1 MVRCF
6 AALERVRMKWN
17 QREPQTR
24 CAPSPRVQPN
34 SGLPEFGKFI
44 DLPKSETSDFGRE
57 GWGEGDSRLADYVE
71 SPPHPPRF
79 ARRPLP
85 ASGER
90 LGRGVWR
97 DCASISRRCASA
109 TLAVLLWGLAPAAW
123 ATGPLGPEIRFFSRS
138 GQDPVDDLAFFRG
151 QLGILRPTFT
161 DNRLYAAYRIML
173 GGRFS
178 EAQARQLLARC
189 CDAPETPSDAM
200 TSWNDLRKRV
210 AGVPPAKESSGF
222 RQRPEDMQLFDVS
235 CFPNAYRNSAATLRA
250 RIAEHGA
257 NSPLVRDWVIGQDAV
272 LLNCYEDSSLPEEP
286 PRNAPAW
293 LKADLAY
300 QIAAAYFYRLD
311 YARAGQ
317 LFAQIG
323 RDASS
328 PWQKTARYLVARCA
342 VHAAIENKTPKLIA
356 DAQQAIDA
364 LATDPQLADYR
375 ADAPKLASLLAFA
388 TRPQERARELERTLL
403 APDLPPTLPVDLR
416 DFLLLER
423 SGARNT
429 DLGAWIY
436 DIDILTTSGR
446 EQDVAAAKTDALT
459 RWREQRN
466 LPWLVAALMH
476 LAPGDEDVAAAI
488 AASRAI
494 EAGSPAYY
502 TLAWNRLRLLIAD
515 GKQDEARAELDQI
528 LDGRPLPEGV
538 ENLMRYHRMKLARD
552 LDEFVRFALR
562 RGEFV
567 MYLPDP
573 RTKLDATPPPLSAAT
588 RFPYDF
594 GAMLK
599 WRTELFHSNPRYFDE
614 DATAA
619 LSFFT
624 PLSIMARV
632 VQSERLPPNVQ
643 RDVAL
648 AVWTRAV
655 LLEDAETAN
664 AVGPIVA
671 RYFPQYGAGW
681 KTYQSAATPQ
691 QKKIEAALLLLRLP
705 GASPWFAS
713 GLGYP
718 YMRDVIGLVA
728 TRWWE
733 HVDADNQAAPD
744 AADNIT
750 LCDDCALPLQFA
762 APAFLT
768 SQDRDR
774 ARDEAVRLR
783 QLPGAP
789 AYLGA
794 IIIAW
799 ANAQPRDPRVPE
811 ALHLVVRATRYGEK
825 NTATSKAAYTLL
837 HDRYRRNSWTSKTP
851 LWFTAPGDE

>member
-6 AALERVRMKWN
+6 SSL
-17 QREPQTR
+17 
-24 CAPSPRVQPN
+24 
-34 SGLPEFGKFI
+34 L
-44 DLPKSETSDFGRE
+44 
-57 GWGEGDSRLADYVE
+57 
-71 SPPHPPRF
+71 
-79 ARRPLP
+79 
-85 ASGER
+85 
-90 LGRGVWR
+90 
-97 DCASISRRCASA
+97 
-109 TLAVLLWGLAPAAW
+109 TLAILLCGLKPAW

-138 GQDPVDDLAFFRG
+138 GQDPVDDLTYFRG

-189 CDAPETPSDAM
+189 CDAPETPSDAE

-210 AGVPPAKESSGF
+210 AGVPPAKDT
-222 RQRPEDMQLFDVS
+222 RYMAYRRRPEDMHLFDVS

-257 NSPLVRDWVIGQDAV
+257 NSPLLRDWVIGQDAV
-272 LLNCYEDSSLPEEP
+272 LLNCYEDSPLPEELLP
-286 PRNAPAW
+286 NAPAW

-311 YARAGQ
+311 YTRAGQ
-317 LFAQIG
+317 LFAEIG
-323 RDASS
+323 RDAAS

-342 VHAAIENKTPKLIA
+342 VHAAIEDKTPKLIA

-375 ADAPKLASLLAFA
+375 AEAPKLASLLAFA
-388 TRPQERARELERTLL
+388 TRPQERARELEKALL
-403 APDLPPTLPVDLR
+403 APDLPAALPFELR

-423 SGARNT
+423 TGARNT

-436 DIDILTTSGR
+436 DIDVLTAGS
-446 EQDVAAAKTDALT
+446 EEAVAAAKTDALV

-476 LAPGDEDVAAAI
+476 LSPGDEDVAAAI
-488 AASRAI
+488 AASRAS
-494 EAGSPAYY
+494 EAISPAYY
-502 TLAWNRLRLLIAD
+502 TLAWHRLRLLI
-515 GKQDEARAELDQI
+515 GENKQEEARAELDQI

-573 RTKLDATPPPLSAAT
+573 RTKLDATAPPLKSTT

-594 GAMLK
+594 AAMLK
-599 WRTELFHSNPRYFDE
+599 WRTELFQPNPRYFDN
-614 DATAA
+614 DARAA
-619 LSFFT
+619 MSFVT
-624 PLSIMARV
+624 PLPIMARV
-632 VQSERLPPNVQ
+632 AQSDRLPPNVQ

-655 LLEDAETAN
+655 LLDDAEAAN
-664 AVGPIVA
+664 AVAPIVA

-713 GLGYP
+713 ELGYP

-733 HVDADNQAAPD
+733 HVDSDKQAAPD
-744 AADNIT
+744 AADIT

-762 APAFLT
+762 PPAFLT
-768 SQDRDR
+768 SGDRDR
-774 ARDEAVRLR
+774 ARNEVARLR

-794 IIIAW
+794 IILSW

-811 ALHLVVRATRYGEK
+811 ALHLVVRATRYGQKDTE
-825 NTATSKAAYTLL
+825 TSKAAYLFL
-837 HDRYRRNSWTSKTP
+837 HNRYRRNPWTSKTP
-851 LWFTAPGDE
+851 LWFSAPD

>member
-6 AALERVRMKWN
+6 SSL
-17 QREPQTR
+17 
-24 CAPSPRVQPN
+24 
-34 SGLPEFGKFI
+34 L
-44 DLPKSETSDFGRE
+44 
-57 GWGEGDSRLADYVE
+57 
-71 SPPHPPRF
+71 
-79 ARRPLP
+79 
-85 ASGER
+85 
-90 LGRGVWR
+90 
-97 DCASISRRCASA
+97 
-109 TLAVLLWGLAPAAW
+109 TLAILLWGLVPTAW

-138 GQDPVDDLAFFRG
+138 GQDPEDDLAYFRG
-151 QLGILRPTFT
+151 RLGILRPTFT

-178 EAQARQLLARC
+178 DAQAKQLLARC
-189 CDAPETPSDAM
+189 CDAPETPFDAV
-200 TSWNDLRKRV
+200 TSWNELRKRV
-210 AGVPPAKESSGF
+210 PGVPPAKEATSF
-222 RQRPEDMQLFDVS
+222 RQRPEDMRIFDVS

-272 LLNCYEDSSLPEEP
+272 LLNCYEDSSLPEELP
-286 PRNAPAW
+286 PNAPAW

-300 QIAAAYFYRLD
+300 QIAATYFYRLD
-311 YARAGQ
+311 YTRAGQ
-317 LFAQIG
+317 LVAEIG

-342 VHAAIENKTPKLIA
+342 VHAAIEDKTPKLIA

-388 TRPQERARELERTLL
+388 TRPQERARELERSLL
-403 APDLPPTLPVDLR
+403 APDLPNALPVDLR

-423 SGARNT
+423 TGTRNT

-436 DIDILTTSGR
+436 DVDVLTVGSEET
-446 EQDVAAAKTDALT
+446 VAAAKSDALR

-476 LAPGDEDVAAAI
+476 LSPGDEDVAAAI

-494 EAGSPAYY
+494 ETNSPAYY
-502 TLAWNRLRLLIAD
+502 TLAWHRLRLLIGE

-552 LDEFVRFALR
+552 LDEFARFALR

-573 RTKLDATPPPLSAAT
+573 RTKLDATALPLKSST
-588 RFPYDF
+588 SYPYDF
-594 GAMLK
+594 GPALK
-599 WRTELFHSNPRYFDE
+599 WRTELFQPNPRYFDT
-614 DATAA
+614 DGTAA
-619 LSFFT
+619 MSFVM
-624 PLSIMARV
+624 PLPLMARV
-632 VQSERLPPNVQ
+632 AQSERLPPNMQ

-655 LLEDAETAN
+655 LLDDAEIAN
-664 AVGPIVA
+664 SVTPTVA
-671 RYFPQYGAGW
+671 RHFPQYGAGW
-681 KTYQSAATPQ
+681 RAYQSAATPQ

-705 GASPWFAS
+705 GASPWLAS

-718 YMRDVIGLVA
+718 YMRDQIGLVA

-733 HVDADNQAAPD
+733 RGDADNQAAPD
-744 AADNIT
+744 APDDVT

-762 APAFLT
+762 PPAFLT
-768 SQDRDR
+768 AEERGR
-774 ARDEAVRLR
+774 ARNEVARLR

-811 ALHLVVRATRYGEK
+811 ALHFVVRATRYGEM
-825 NTATSKAAYTLL
+825 NTETSKAAYLLL
-837 HDRYRRNSWTSKTP
+837 HNRYRRNPWTSKTP
-851 LWFTAPGDE
+851 LWFTAPRDE

>member
-6 AALERVRMKWN
+6 SSL
-17 QREPQTR
+17 
-24 CAPSPRVQPN
+24 
-34 SGLPEFGKFI
+34 L
-44 DLPKSETSDFGRE
+44 
-57 GWGEGDSRLADYVE
+57 
-71 SPPHPPRF
+71 
-79 ARRPLP
+79 
-85 ASGER
+85 
-90 LGRGVWR
+90 
-97 DCASISRRCASA
+97 
-109 TLAVLLWGLAPAAW
+109 TLAILLCGLKPAW

-138 GQDPVDDLAFFRG
+138 GQDPVDDLTYFRG

-189 CDAPETPSDAM
+189 CDAPETPSDAE

-210 AGVPPAKESSGF
+210 AGVPPAKDT
-222 RQRPEDMQLFDVS
+222 RYMAYRRRPEDMQLFDVS

-257 NSPLVRDWVIGQDAV
+257 NSPLLRDWVIGQDAV
-272 LLNCYEDSSLPEEP
+272 LLNCYEDSPLPEELLP
-286 PRNAPAW
+286 NAPAW

-311 YARAGQ
+311 YTRAGQ
-317 LFAQIG
+317 LFAEIG
-323 RDASS
+323 RDAAS

-342 VHAAIENKTPKLIA
+342 VHAAIEDKTPKLIA

-375 ADAPKLASLLAFA
+375 AEAPKLASLLAFA
-388 TRPQERARELERTLL
+388 TRPQERARELEKALL
-403 APDLPPTLPVDLR
+403 APDLPAALPFELR

-423 SGARNT
+423 TGARNT

-436 DIDILTTSGR
+436 DIDVLTAGS
-446 EQDVAAAKTDALT
+446 EEAVAAAKTDALV

-476 LAPGDEDVAAAI
+476 LSPGDEDVAAAI
-488 AASRAI
+488 AASRAS
-494 EAGSPAYY
+494 EAISPAYY
-502 TLAWNRLRLLIAD
+502 TLAWHRLRLLI
-515 GKQDEARAELDQI
+515 GENKQEEARAELDQI

-573 RTKLDATPPPLSAAT
+573 RTKLDATAPPLKSTT

-594 GAMLK
+594 AAMLK
-599 WRTELFHSNPRYFDE
+599 WRTELFQPNPRYFDN

-619 LSFFT
+619 MSFVT
-624 PLSIMARV
+624 PLPIMARV
-632 VQSERLPPNVQ
+632 AQSDRLPPNVQ

-655 LLEDAETAN
+655 LLDDAEAAN
-664 AVGPIVA
+664 AVAPIVA

-713 GLGYP
+713 ELGYP

-733 HVDADNQAAPD
+733 HVDSDKQAAPD
-744 AADNIT
+744 AADIT

-762 APAFLT
+762 PPAFLT
-768 SQDRDR
+768 SGDRDR
-774 ARDEAVRLR
+774 ARNEVARLR

-794 IIIAW
+794 IILSW

-811 ALHLVVRATRYGEK
+811 ALHLVVRATRYGQKDTE
-825 NTATSKAAYTLL
+825 TSKAAYLFL
-837 HDRYRRNSWTSKTP
+837 HNRYRRNPWTSKTP
-851 LWFTAPGDE
+851 LWFSAPD

>member
-1 MVRCF
+1 MVRWF
-6 AALERVRMKWN
+6 SALALNRSGVIPGRAERREPGIHNLRPWLWIPGSLAALG
-17 QREPQTR
+17 
-24 CAPSPRVQPN
+24 PRNDGGGIGATQ
-34 SGLPEFGKFI
+34 
-44 DLPKSETSDFGRE
+44 
-57 GWGEGDSRLADYVE
+57 
-71 SPPHPPRF
+71 
-79 ARRPLP
+79 
-85 ASGER
+85 
-90 LGRGVWR
+90 LGN
-97 DCASISRRCASA
+97 ALL
-109 TLAVLLWGLAPAAW
+109 TLTVVLWGLAPPAW
-123 ATGPLGPEIRFFSRS
+123 ATGPLAPEIRFFSRS
-138 GQDPVDDLAFFRG
+138 GQDPVDDLAFFHG

-189 CDAPETPSDAM
+189 CGAPETPYDAL

-235 CFPNAYRNSAATLRA
+235 CLPNAYRNSAATLRA
-250 RIAEHGA
+250 RIADHGA
-257 NSPLVRDWVIGQDAV
+257 NSPLLRDWVIGQDAV
-272 LLNCYEDSSLPEEP
+272 LLNCDADAALPNELP
-286 PRNAPAW
+286 NAPPW
-293 LKADLAY
+293 LKADRAY

-317 LFAQIG
+317 LFAEIG

-342 VHAAIENKTPKLIA
+342 VHAAIENKTPKFIA
-356 DAQQAIDA
+356 EAQQAIDA

-388 TRPQERARELERTLL
+388 TRPQERARELEKALL
-403 APDLPPTLPVDLR
+403 APDLPPTLPFELR

-436 DIDILTTSGR
+436 DIDVLTVGSEET
-446 EQDVAAAKTDALT
+446 VAAAKSDALR

-476 LAPGDEDVAAAI
+476 LSPGDEDVAAAI

-494 EAGSPAYY
+494 ETSSPAYY
-502 TLAWNRLRLLIAD
+502 TLAWHRLRLLIAE

-573 RTKLDATPPPLSAAT
+573 RTKLDATALPLKST
-588 RFPYDF
+588 TSFPYDF

-599 WRTELFHSNPRYFDE
+599 WRTELFAPNPRYFDE

-619 LSFFT
+619 MSFVM
-624 PLSIMARV
+624 PLSLMARV
-632 VQSERLPPNVQ
+632 AHSDRLPPNVQ

-655 LLEDAETAN
+655 LLDDTETAT
-664 AVGPIVA
+664 ALAPIVA
-671 RYFPQYGAGW
+671 RHFPQYGAGW
-681 KTYQSAATPQ
+681 KAYQSATTLQ

-705 GASPWFAS
+705 GASPWFAA

-718 YMRDVIGLVA
+718 YMRDQIGLVA

-733 HVDADNQAAPD
+733 HADSDNQAAPD
-744 AADNIT
+744 AADIT

-762 APAFLT
+762 PPAFLT

-774 ARDEAVRLR
+774 ARDEVARLR

-794 IIIAW
+794 IILSW

-837 HDRYRRNSWTSKTP
+837 HDRYRRNPWTSKTP

>member
-6 AALERVRMKWN
+6 A
-17 QREPQTR
+17 
-24 CAPSPRVQPN
+24 
-34 SGLPEFGKFI
+34 
-44 DLPKSETSDFGRE
+44 
-57 GWGEGDSRLADYVE
+57 
-71 SPPHPPRF
+71 
-79 ARRPLP
+79 PL
-85 ASGER
+85 
-90 LGRGVWR
+90 L
-97 DCASISRRCASA
+97 
-109 TLAVLLWGLAPAAW
+109 TLAVMLWGLVPAAW

-138 GQDPVDDLAFFRG
+138 GQDPVDDLAYFRG
-151 QLGILRPTFT
+151 HLGILRPTFT

-189 CDAPETPSDAM
+189 CGAPETPFDAM
-200 TSWNDLRKRV
+200 TSWPDLRKRV
-210 AGVPPAKESSGF
+210 AGVPPAQETTAF
-222 RQRPEDMQLFDVS
+222 RRRPEDMQSFDVS

-272 LLNCYEDSSLPEEP
+272 LLNCSTDSALPDELP
-286 PRNAPAW
+286 NAPPW
-293 LKADLAY
+293 LKADRAY

-311 YARAGQ
+311 YTRAGQ
-317 LFAQIG
+317 LFAEIG
-323 RDASS
+323 HDASS

-342 VHAAIENKTPKLIA
+342 VHAAIEQKTPKLIA

-364 LATDPQLADYR
+364 VATDPELVDYR

-388 TRPQERARELERTLL
+388 TRPQERVRELERSLL
-403 APDLPPTLPVDLR
+403 APDLPPTLPVELR

-423 SGARNT
+423 TGTRTT

-436 DIDILTTSGR
+436 DIDVLTTSGR
-446 EQDVAAAKTDALT
+446 EQDLTAAKADALG
-459 RWREQRN
+459 RWRERRS

-476 LAPGDEDVAAAI
+476 LSPGDDDVAAAI

-494 EAGSPAYY
+494 EPGSPTYY
-502 TLAWNRLRLLIAD
+502 TLAWHRLRLLI
-515 GKQDEARAELDQI
+515 GENKQEDARAELDQI

-538 ENLMRYHRMKLARD
+538 ENLMRYHAMKLARD
-552 LDEFVRFALR
+552 LDEFLRFALR

-573 RTKLDATPPPLSAAT
+573 RTKLDATAPPLKSTT

-599 WRTELFHSNPRYFDE
+599 WRTELFQPNPRYFDE
-614 DATAA
+614 DAASVMSA
-619 LSFFT
+619 FM
-624 PLSIMARV
+624 PLPLMARV
-632 VQSERLPPNVQ
+632 AQSDRLPPHIQ

-655 LLEDAETAN
+655 LLEDAEIATSVA
-664 AVGPIVA
+664 PIVA
-671 RYFPQYGAGW
+671 RHFPQYGGGW
-681 KTYQSAATPQ
+681 TAYQSAATPQ

-705 GASPWFAS
+705 GASPWPDS

-718 YMRDVIGLVA
+718 YTRDRIGLVA

-733 HVDADNQAAPD
+733 HADSDNQAAVD
-744 AADNIT
+744 AQDDVP
-750 LCDDCALPLQFA
+750 LCSDCALPLQLA
-762 APAFLT
+762 APGFIMR
-768 SQDRDR
+768 QDRDR
-774 ARDEAVRLR
+774 ARNEVSRLR

-794 IIIAW
+794 IILGW

-811 ALHLVVRATRYGEK
+811 ALHLVVRATRYGQTHTE
-825 NTATSKAAYTLL
+825 TSKAAYLLL
-837 HDRYRRNSWTSKTP
+837 HNRYRRNPWTSKTP
-851 LWFTAPGDE
+851 LWFSSPGDE

>member
-6 AALERVRMKWN
+6 SSL
-17 QREPQTR
+17 
-24 CAPSPRVQPN
+24 
-34 SGLPEFGKFI
+34 L
-44 DLPKSETSDFGRE
+44 
-57 GWGEGDSRLADYVE
+57 
-71 SPPHPPRF
+71 
-79 ARRPLP
+79 
-85 ASGER
+85 
-90 LGRGVWR
+90 
-97 DCASISRRCASA
+97 
-109 TLAVLLWGLAPAAW
+109 TLAILLCGLMPAW

-138 GQDPVDDLAFFRG
+138 GQDPVDDLTYFRG

-189 CDAPETPSDAM
+189 CDAPETPSDAE

-210 AGVPPAKESSGF
+210 AGVPPAKDT
-222 RQRPEDMQLFDVS
+222 RYMAYRRRPEDMHLFDVS

-257 NSPLVRDWVIGQDAV
+257 NSPLLRDWVIGQDAV
-272 LLNCYEDSSLPEEP
+272 LLNCYEDSPLPEELLP
-286 PRNAPAW
+286 NAPAW

-311 YARAGQ
+311 YTRAGQ
-317 LFAQIG
+317 LFAEIG
-323 RDASS
+323 RDAAS

-342 VHAAIENKTPKLIA
+342 VHAAIEDKTPKLIA

-375 ADAPKLASLLAFA
+375 AEAPKLASLLAFA
-388 TRPQERARELERTLL
+388 TRPQERARELEKALL
-403 APDLPPTLPVDLR
+403 APDLPAALPFELR

-423 SGARNT
+423 TGARNT

-436 DIDILTTSGR
+436 DIDVLTAGS
-446 EQDVAAAKTDALT
+446 EEAVAAAKTDALV

-476 LAPGDEDVAAAI
+476 LSPGDEDVAAAI
-488 AASRAI
+488 AASRAS
-494 EAGSPAYY
+494 EAISPAYY
-502 TLAWNRLRLLIAD
+502 TLAWHRLRLLI
-515 GKQDEARAELDQI
+515 GENKQEEARAELDQI

-573 RTKLDATPPPLSAAT
+573 RTKLDATAPPLKSTT

-594 GAMLK
+594 AAMLK
-599 WRTELFHSNPRYFDE
+599 WRTELFQPNPRYFDN

-619 LSFFT
+619 MSFVT
-624 PLSIMARV
+624 PLPIMARV
-632 VQSERLPPNVQ
+632 AQSDRLPPNVQ

-655 LLEDAETAN
+655 LLDDAEAAN
-664 AVGPIVA
+664 AVAPIVA

-713 GLGYP
+713 ELGYT

-728 TRWWE
+728 ARWWE
-733 HVDADNQAAPD
+733 HVDSDKQAAPD
-744 AADNIT
+744 AADIT

-762 APAFLT
+762 PPAFLT
-768 SQDRDR
+768 SGDRDR
-774 ARDEAVRLR
+774 ARNEVARLR

-794 IIIAW
+794 IILSW

-811 ALHLVVRATRYGEK
+811 ALHLVVRATRYGQKDTE
-825 NTATSKAAYTLL
+825 TSKAAYLFL
-837 HDRYRRNSWTSKTP
+837 HNRYRRNPWTSKTP
-851 LWFTAPGDE
+851 LWFSAPD

>member
-1 MVRCF
+1 LTF
-6 AALERVRMKWN
+6 AILV
-17 QREPQTR
+17 
-24 CAPSPRVQPN
+24 
-34 SGLPEFGKFI
+34 
-44 DLPKSETSDFGRE
+44 
-57 GWGEGDSRLADYVE
+57 
-71 SPPHPPRF
+71 
-79 ARRPLP
+79 
-85 ASGER
+85 
-90 LGRGVWR
+90 
-97 DCASISRRCASA
+97 
-109 TLAVLLWGLAPAAW
+109 WGLALPAW

-138 GQDPVDDLAFFRG
+138 GQDPVDDLAYFRG

-178 EAQARQLLARC
+178 EAQAKQLLARC
-189 CDAPETPSDAM
+189 CDAPETLSDAE

-210 AGVPPAKESSGF
+210 AGVPPAKDTRYGGY
-222 RQRPEDMQLFDVS
+222 RRRPENMQLFDVS
-235 CFPNAYRNSAATLRA
+235 CLPNAYRNSAATLRA

-257 NSPLVRDWVIGQDAV
+257 NNPLTRDWVIGQDAV
-272 LLNCYEDSSLPEEP
+272 LLNCYEDSPLPEELP
-286 PRNAPAW
+286 PNAPAW
-293 LKADLAY
+293 LKADFAY
-300 QIAAAYFYRLD
+300 QTAAAYFYRLD

-317 LFAQIG
+317 LFAEIG

-342 VHAAIENKTPKLIA
+342 VHAAIEDKTPKLIA

-388 TRPQERARELERTLL
+388 TRPQERARELERALL
-403 APDLPPTLPVDLR
+403 APELPAALPFELR

-423 SGARNT
+423 TGTRNT
-429 DLGAWIY
+429 DLGVWIY
-436 DIDILTTSGR
+436 DIDVLTVDKDET
-446 EQDVAAAKTDALT
+446 VAAAKTDALR

-466 LPWLVAALMH
+466 LPWLVVALMH
-476 LAPGDEDVAAAI
+476 LSPGDEDVAAAI
-488 AASRAI
+488 AASRAV
-494 EAGSPAYY
+494 EATSPAYY
-502 TLAWNRLRLLIAD
+502 TLAWHRLRLLIAD

-528 LDGRPLPEGV
+528 LDGRALPEGV

-599 WRTELFHSNPRYFDE
+599 WRTELFQPNPQYFDT

-619 LSFFT
+619 MSFVM
-624 PLSIMARV
+624 PLPLMARV
-632 VQSERLPPNVQ
+632 AQSSRLPPNMQ

-655 LLEDAETAN
+655 LLDDAEIAN
-664 AVGPIVA
+664 AVAPIVA
-671 RYFPQYGAGW
+671 RHFPQYSAGW
-681 KTYQSAATPQ
+681 KAYQSAATPQ
-691 QKKIEAALLLLRLP
+691 QKKIEAAVLLLRLP

-733 HVDADNQAAPD
+733 RGDSDNQTATD
-744 AADNIT
+744 GADIT

-768 SQDRDR
+768 SEDRDR
-774 ARDEAVRLR
+774 ARNEVARLR

-837 HDRYRRNSWTSKTP
+837 HDRYRRNPWTSKTP

>member
-6 AALERVRMKWN
+6 SSL
-17 QREPQTR
+17 
-24 CAPSPRVQPN
+24 
-34 SGLPEFGKFI
+34 L
-44 DLPKSETSDFGRE
+44 
-57 GWGEGDSRLADYVE
+57 
-71 SPPHPPRF
+71 
-79 ARRPLP
+79 
-85 ASGER
+85 
-90 LGRGVWR
+90 
-97 DCASISRRCASA
+97 
-109 TLAVLLWGLAPAAW
+109 TLAILLWGLVPTAW

-138 GQDPVDDLAFFRG
+138 GQDPEDDLAYFRG
-151 QLGILRPTFT
+151 RLGILRPTFT

-178 EAQARQLLARC
+178 EAQAKQLLARC
-189 CDAPETPSDAM
+189 CDAPETPFDAV

-210 AGVPPAKESSGF
+210 PGVPPAKEATSF
-222 RQRPEDMQLFDVS
+222 RQRPEDMRIFDVS

-250 RIAEHGA
+250 RIADHGA
-257 NSPLVRDWVIGQDAV
+257 NNPLVREWVIGQDAV
-272 LLNCYEDSSLPEEP
+272 LLNCYEDSSLPEELP
-286 PRNAPAW
+286 PNAPAW

-300 QIAAAYFYRLD
+300 QIAATYFYRLD
-311 YARAGQ
+311 YTRAGQ
-317 LFAQIG
+317 LFAEIG

-342 VHAAIENKTPKLIA
+342 VHAAIEDKTPKLIA

-364 LATDPQLADYR
+364 LATDPQLVDYR
-375 ADAPKLASLLAFA
+375 ADAPKLASLLTFA
-388 TRPQERARELERTLL
+388 TRPQERARELERALL
-403 APDLPPTLPVDLR
+403 APELPAALAVDLR

-423 SGARNT
+423 TGTRNT

-436 DIDILTTSGR
+436 DIDVLSTSGR
-446 EQDVAAAKTDALT
+446 EQDLAAAKADALG
-459 RWREQRN
+459 RWRN

-476 LAPGDEDVAAAI
+476 LSPGDEDVAAAI

-502 TLAWNRLRLLIAD
+502 TLAWHRLRLLI
-515 GKQDEARAELDQI
+515 GENKQEDARAELDQI

-552 LDEFVRFALR
+552 LDEFARFALR

-573 RTKLDATPPPLSAAT
+573 RTKLDATALPLKSST
-588 RFPYDF
+588 SYPYDF
-594 GAMLK
+594 GPALK
-599 WRTELFHSNPRYFDE
+599 WRTELFQPNPRYFDT
-614 DATAA
+614 DGTAA
-619 LSFFT
+619 MSFVM
-624 PLSIMARV
+624 PLSLMARV
-632 VQSERLPPNVQ
+632 AQSDRLPPNMQ

-655 LLEDAETAN
+655 LLDDAEIAN
-664 AVGPIVA
+664 SVTPTVA
-671 RYFPQYGAGW
+671 RHFPQFGAGW
-681 KTYQSAATPQ
+681 RAYQSAATPQ

-705 GASPWFAS
+705 GASPWLSS

-718 YMRDVIGLVA
+718 YVRDQIGLVA

-733 HVDADNQAAPD
+733 RGDADNQAVPGAPD
-744 AADNIT
+744 DVT

-762 APAFLT
+762 PPAFLT
-768 SQDRDR
+768 SSDSDR
-774 ARDEAVRLR
+774 ARNEVARLR

-811 ALHLVVRATRYGEK
+811 ALHFVVRATRYGEM
-825 NTATSKAAYTLL
+825 NTETSKAAYLLL
-837 HDRYRRNSWTSKTP
+837 HNRYRRNPWTSKTP
-851 LWFTAPGDE
+851 LWFTAPRDE